1 MESIVGIFRSAENA
15 QRAAEALARTGIPRE
30 RLSVLT
36 PRSPEAEVHTR
47 VATSETEQPGMGKA
61 VGGVVG
67 GVFGATAGMGL
78 GALAASLLV
87 PGFGAVAAAEL
98 LGGALLG
105 AGGVAGGA
113 AAGGALEEKLSRG
126 LPKDELYLYEH
137 ALRSGHSVVF
147 ALVPEDHA
155 DRARAQL
162 AAEGAESLDAAR
174 ESWWVGIRDT
184 ERADYERDGG
194 DFAAAEPAYRRGFEA
209 AMRPRFRDRS
219 YDAASSDLRG
229 LYPEYF
235 GLDDFQRGYERG
247 RAHRKSSGPSR
258 ESRAAAE
265 KHHVG

>member
-1 MESIVGIFRSAENA
+1 MESVVGVFESAERA
-15 QRAAEALARTGIPRE
+15 RRAAEGVARAGIPTE

-36 PRSPEAEVHTR
+36 PQSAEGEIHSR

-137 ALRSGHSVVF
+137 ALRSGRSLVF
-147 ALVPEDHA
+147 ALVEGAEA
-155 DRARAQL
+155 DRARAAL
-162 AAEGAESLDAAR
+162 AAEGATSLDAAR
-174 ESWWVGIRDT
+174 ETWWVGIRDS
-184 ERADYERDGG
+184 EKADYERDGR
-194 DFAAAEPAYRRGFEA
+194 DFSTAEPAFRQGFEA
-209 AMRPRFRDRS
+209 GLRPRFQGHDYEKASRELRD
-219 YDAASSDLRG
+219 
-229 LYPEYF
+229 LYPQVY
-235 GLDDFQRGYERG
+235 GHRDFRRGYERG
-247 RAHRKSSGPSR
+247 RAHREAS
-258 ESRAAAE
+258 
-265 KHHVG
+265 